1 MYSKFALVSTMSNSL
16 KWIFF
21 FVIYPYIVMSLV
33 YGGGASV
40 TGLLFSYIAIVPT
53 LLAIKV
59 VRSLKKRSIGLNEYL
74 LDIAKEHLDYN
85 NHAKVIMVLK
95 ALRIIML
102 VGISLLFVKWLF
114 ALFSLSTI
122 ISSSLTSFL
131 IALLQIYYMAI
142 IIIRIKYEA

>member
-1 MYSKFALVSTMSNSL
+1 MYSRFALISTIKNSL

-21 FVIYPYIVMSLV
+21 FVIYPYIVMSFV
-33 YGGGASV
+33 YGGGASL
-40 TGLLFSYIAIVPT
+40 TGLLFSYITIVPT

-74 LDIAKEHLDYN
+74 SDMAKEQLDYT
-85 NHAKVIMVLK
+85 NHAIAVVVLK
-95 ALRIIML
+95 VLRIVAL
-102 VGISLLFVKWLF
+102 VGISLLFTKWLF
-114 ALFSLSTI
+114 AIFSLSTVV
-122 ISSSLTSFL
+122 SSSLTSFL